1 MRALYGLGFEKAV
14 ITDHR
19 CHQSDFIEIH
29 FQEPGGYFAEITDA
43 PRTQKPWP
51 APQPLHHHQPMY
63 IDQVPG
69 FSKCLLDFGI
79 QPGNLDDL
87 FVSSSWPLCQI
98 VDGLGLPDCSIEA
111 CNNLVTDHEFD
122 RLIIH
127 TDGSSHSGRL
137 HRSTAY
143 IEACAIPDAWA
154 FLVIGK
160 KYQPNGK
167 SRLTMLGWMAHQV
180 RYDEINPFH
189 LGATAANPLIAE
201 REALTWAFIWRILLN
216 STIPTTFRTDS
227 LTSKGQAEGT
237 IGSAN
242 CDQSFQLLRGCYQL
256 LESALGQQA
265 LQISHVFGHLGDPWN
280 EFVDHVAKTEAVSSY
295 YLMRPSIDLLK
306 WKKLLPAFMALIC
319 TSCRGT

>member
-1 MRALYGLGFEKAV
+1 MHPEPKNLGRHHSLC
-14 ITDHR
+14 IT
-19 CHQSDFIEIH
+19 I
-29 FQEPGGYFAEITDA
+29 
-43 PRTQKPWP
+43 
-51 APQPLHHHQPMY
+51 
-63 IDQVPG
+63 QVPG

-79 QPGNLDDL
+79 QPGDLDDL

-154 FLVIGK
+154 FLVIGE

-180 RYDEINPFH
+180 RYDELNPFH

-227 LTSKGQAEGT
+227 LTSG
-237 IGSAN
+237 GSISASKHHDCPASHALSCLRQPRGSRALCRGIKRQRRQKVSN
-242 CDQSFQLLRGCYQL
+242 LYTSHHKASQGHATFDPFSVNFPCLRHQSDQSVLYQSFVFDLCCPSRGHDC
-256 LESALGQQA
+256 
-265 LQISHVFGHLGDPWN
+265 
-280 EFVDHVAKTEAVSSY
+280 
-295 YLMRPSIDLLK
+295 LK
-306 WKKLLPAFMALIC
+306 MLDSFSKKLLDLLIQKTHFRLC
-319 TSCRGT
+319 TA